1 MLLMNV
7 AVRVSVYRQRRGQW
21 RLRGHRRGGFQRE
34 GEHPERQRA
43 SVLPRLPLH
52 EEWVA
57 SPNHYPA
64 GLQSTTRVV
73 VASVLQAFLC
83 FPLVFFL
90 LFMSTLNCIFLTNVV
105 FHVLFPLSPDDAC
118 LGVGGSNNINKHPL
132 CLPLSGGLM
141 IPWRRRW
148 CVLKDETF
156 MWFRAKQDSVKS
168 GWLYKKGGGM
178 STLSRRNW
186 KMRWFVLRESKLMYF
201 ENDTEEKLKGT
212 IDVRTA
218 K

>member
-1 MLLMNV
+1 MCICVNV
-7 AVRVSVYRQRRGQW
+7 SIFIFRYHMRQYESNI
-21 RLRGHRRGGFQRE
+21 LYFS
-34 GEHPERQRA
+34 PC
-43 SVLPRLPLH
+43 SLRLP
-52 EEWVA
+52 
-57 SPNHYPA
+57 
-64 GLQSTTRVV
+64 
-73 VASVLQAFLC
+73 
-83 FPLVFFL
+83 
-90 LFMSTLNCIFLTNVV
+90 
-105 FHVLFPLSPDDAC
+105 
-118 LGVGGSNNINKHPL
+118 
-132 CLPLSGGLM
+132 PLSGGLM

-201 ENDTEEKLKGT
+201 ENDSEEKLKGT
-212 IDVRTA
+212 IDIRTA

>member
-1 MLLMNV
+1 MATWTRTRKFPTAEWTCWM
-7 AVRVSVYRQRRGQW
+7 AAGRRTSTATSTWKVSS
-21 RLRGHRRGGFQRE
+21 F
-34 GEHPERQRA
+34 
-43 SVLPRLPLH
+43 
-52 EEWVA
+52 
-57 SPNHYPA
+57 
-64 GLQSTTRVV
+64 TRVHAGDMYTWTQRV
-73 VASVLQAFLC
+73 GLFHL
-83 FPLVFFL
+83 FYPLY
-90 LFMSTLNCIFLTNVV
+90 IFCDGVCGRV
-105 FHVLFPLSPDDAC
+105 PSSPD
-118 LGVGGSNNINKHPL
+118 VPWIIINEKTSAL
-132 CLPLSGGLM
+132 LSFPWLSLLLTGGLM

-201 ENDTEEKLKGT
+201 ENDSEEKLKGT

>member
-1 MLLMNV
+1 MDTDEEVSNGRVNLLNGSGPPYFHGYLYMK
-7 AVRVSVYRQRRGQW
+7 SEQPYQITTEQKI
-21 RLRGHRRGGFQRE
+21 
-34 GEHPERQRA
+34 HPEISQEA
-43 SVLPRLPLH
+43 TLPL
-52 EEWVA
+52 
-57 SPNHYPA
+57 
-64 GLQSTTRVV
+64 
-73 VASVLQAFLC
+73 
-83 FPLVFFL
+83 
-90 LFMSTLNCIFLTNVV
+90 
-105 FHVLFPLSPDDAC
+105 LSAA
-118 LGVGGSNNINKHPL
+118 LI
-132 CLPLSGGLM
+132 LSGGLM

-201 ENDTEEKLKGT
+201 ENDSEEKLKGT
-212 IDVRTA
+212 IDVRTV